1 MRGGREPT
9 PTFVVAM
16 AAMTVMAA
24 LLASCGDGVV
34 SAFSVPAPYERPVA
48 LLAPKRVGFDK
59 VADALV
65 ATCGTLDCHG
75 QPARNL
81 RLYGSHSMRLRPT
94 DDPGSAPTTAAER
107 DADFWSVT
115 GLEPEITDEVVR
127 AGGDQPERLSLY
139 RKGLGIEKHK
149 GGTVAVVG
157 GALDLCL
164 RAWLQGRTDE
174 TSCRAAVPMRET
186 IAPPETPPP

>member
-1 MRGGREPT
+1 MRGLTRRPRGWT
-9 PTFVVAM
+9 SALGVVA
-16 AAMTVMAA
+16 A
-24 LLASCGDGVV
+24 LVALAGCDDGVV
-34 SAFSVPAPYERPVA
+34 SSFSVPAPYERPVA
-48 LLAPKRVGFDK
+48 LLAPKRLGFDK

-81 RLYGSHSMRLRPT
+81 RLYGSHSMRLLPT
-94 DDPGSAPTTAAER
+94 DDPGSAPTTTAER

-115 GLEPEITDEVVR
+115 GLEPEVIDVVVR
-127 AGGDQPERLSLY
+127 EGGDRPLRLSLF

-164 RAWLQGRTDE
+164 RAWLQGRTDD
-174 TSCRAAVPMRET
+174 TSCRAAVPTRE
-186 IAPPETPPP
+186 PGSMP

>member
-1 MRGGREPT
+1 MRGLTRRPRGSNPALA
-9 PTFVVAM
+9 VVAVLL
-16 AAMTVMAA
+16 A
-24 LLASCGDGVV
+24 LASCDDGVV

-48 LLAPKRVGFDK
+48 LLAPKRVAFDK

-81 RLYGSHSMRLRPT
+81 RLYGSHSMRLLPT
-94 DDPGSAPTTAAER
+94 DDPGSAATTTAER

-115 GLEPEITDEVVR
+115 GLEPEAIDVVVR
-127 AGGDQPERLSLY
+127 AGGDRPERLSLF
-139 RKGLGIEKHK
+139 RKGLGLEKHK

-164 RAWLQGRTDE
+164 RAWLQGRTDD
-174 TSCRAAVPMRET
+174 TSCRAAIPMRDPS
-186 IAPPETPPP
+186 APPEPMP